1 MGIIYAFYVSL
12 ACNFAV
18 FGMALYMWARVTR
31 FEKSLKGLD
40 WQAVADI
47 TGDIGAVKRS
57 IQRLN
62 NRLNGLEK
70 TSSTPDAL
78 AELALLHKQNQQQN
92 VTPIQQAPVRATGG

>member
-1 MGIIYAFYVSL
+1 MDIFTAFWVSF
-12 ACNFAV
+12 ACNWAV
-18 FGMALYMWARVTR
+18 FGMALYAWARVAR
-31 FEKSLKGLD
+31 FEKSLKGMD

-78 AELALLHKQNQQQN
+78 AELALLHQQQQAN
-92 VTPIQQAPVRATGG
+92 VTPIQQNRVSGG

>member
-1 MGIIYAFYVSL
+1 MDIYTAFWVSF
-12 ACNFAV
+12 ACCWAV
-18 FGMALYMWARVTR
+18 FGLSLYAWARVAR
-31 FEKSLKGLD
+31 FEKSLKGMD

-70 TSSTPDAL
+70 TSNTPDAL
-78 AELALLHKQNQQQN
+78 AELALLHQQQQAAN
-92 VTPIQQAPVRATGG
+92 VRPIQQQRVTGG

>member
-1 MGIIYAFYVSL
+1 MDIYTAFWVSF
-12 ACNFAV
+12 ACNWAV
-18 FGMALYMWARVTR
+18 FGMFLYVIARVAK
-31 FEKSLKGLD
+31 FSKSLKGLD

-70 TSSTPDAL
+70 TASTPDAL
-78 AELALLHKQNQQQN
+78 AELALMHQQPQQQN
-92 VTPIQQAPVRATGG
+92 VTQLQQPQRATGG

>member
-1 MGIIYAFYVSL
+1 MDIYTAFWVSF
-12 ACNFAV
+12 ACCWVV
-18 FGMALYMWARVTR
+18 FGLSLYAWARVAR
-31 FEKSLKGLD
+31 FEKSLKGMD

-78 AELALLHKQNQQQN
+78 AELALLHQQQQAN
-92 VTPIQQAPVRATGG
+92 VTPIQQNRATGG

>member
-1 MGIIYAFYVSL
+1 MSIIFAFYVSL
-12 ACNFAV
+12 ACNLAV
-18 FGMALYMWARVTR
+18 FAMFIYASARIAR
-31 FEKSLKGLD
+31 FNRSLKGLD

-78 AELALLHKQNQQQN
+78 AELALLHQQAQQGN
-92 VTPIQQAPVRATGG
+92 VTPIQQNRVTGG